1 MRHKT
6 SLVQILAKGGVVIP
20 GCGDDA
26 PRSKRRSKRSGRG
39 NLKTLSWFSLDKRKK
54 KRKPGKSNW
63 GWFKRNKAL
72 YEGEHARPVRKVKPV
87 VEQVADA
94 LQVVPG
100 VLNEDHEARQRMY
113 RGVQSV
119 HSKRT
124 TLAPFLKA
132 PSL

>member
-6 SLVQILAKGGVVIP
+6 NPQEHQRLRRLLRIRQISAKKG
-20 GCGDDA
+20 
-26 PRSKRRSKRSGRG
+26 RSGRS
-39 NLKTLSWFSLDKRKK
+39 NLSTLSWFSLDKRKK

-72 YEGEHARPVRKVKPV
+72 YEGEHARPLRKVKPV
-87 VEQVADA
+87 LEQVADA
-94 LQVVPG
+94 LQVVP
-100 VLNEDHEARQRMY
+100 DEARQRMY